1 MKLLTDVVADH
12 DTSVTQILTAVR
24 VIATRAGVPEL
35 AEWAGKEAGG
45 YAQDDVLPPHR
56 IWNLTI
62 VADLHN
68 QFQGHLRNVHVGAI
82 ALPEPQQ
89 QQATTYH
96 CRDGVGELDAL
107 LLRGKGKRQPL
118 GVEHPNLA
126 AMVNRGPALGE
137 GWICTHASAQFSP
150 VHLMGIVTKARQT
163 ALTLCLECES
173 KGIELR
179 WLGNEADDKGDYG
192 DWLRILR
199 TENTKEGIKAVWTVI
214 RTALFAAGG
223 AAD

>member
-1 MKLLTDVVADH
+1 
-12 DTSVTQILTAVR
+12 
-24 VIATRAGVPEL
+24 
-35 AEWAGKEAGG
+35 
-45 YAQDDVLPPHR
+45 
-56 IWNLTI
+56 
-62 VADLHN
+62 
-68 QFQGHLRNVHVGAI
+68 
-82 ALPEPQQ
+82 
-89 QQATTYH
+89 
-96 CRDGVGELDAL
+96 
-107 LLRGKGKRQPL
+107 
-118 GVEHPNLA
+118 
-126 AMVNRGPALGE
+126 
-137 GWICTHASAQFSP
+137 
-150 VHLMGIVTKARQT
+150 MGIVTKARQT